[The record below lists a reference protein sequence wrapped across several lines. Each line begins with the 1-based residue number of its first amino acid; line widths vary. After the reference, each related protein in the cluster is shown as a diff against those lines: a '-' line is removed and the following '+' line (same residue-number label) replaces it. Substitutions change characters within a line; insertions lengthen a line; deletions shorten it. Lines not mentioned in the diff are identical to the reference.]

1 MRKLFCLLIL
11 FQSAIGFSQTNHSVI
26 FAPFDGSGYS
36 NRVLPTL
43 IHFPKGYSTAKK
55 YPLIVFLHGTGE
67 AGNSNGSQLANI
79 YNSSSAGGPAYFIEH
94 NQWPDS
100 FYVDGKYYAPV
111 VVSPQAPGWS
121 TNGEQANYII
131 RYIVNTYS
139 IDPDRIYLTGLSAG
153 GEGIVNLA
161 AHTNDNSAT
170 SNYTQF
176 TVFYKPAAMV
186 PMSQANAASQA
197 KANTT
202 VADSVKAWGFGSDP
216 ADIHGTSTKYQM
228 TYMNNA
234 KAGFGRFT
242 NYSGGHCCWNQF
254 YNPKYVETIDG
265 ESLSIYQWMF
275 KQSRNKSNTVPVPP
289 ANKPPVANA
298 GNNISIRLPVAL
310 ATLNG
315 SGSDPD
321 GTIASY
327 QWKNISG
334 PAGFRIVSPLTAV
347 TDVADLVA
355 GNYKF
360 ELTVTDNGGL
370 SATATVEVEV
380 LPSLP
385 PVNQVPVV
393 SAGNAQTITL
403 PTNTLTL
410 NGTASD
416 NDGSIISYLW
426 TKVSGGN
433 ATIVSP
439 GTAQTEIRDLEQ
451 GAYVFRLTVT
461 DNGDSTAS
469 AEVRVTVDAEPL
481 PPANQVPIVSAGNAQ
496 TITLPTNTLTLN
508 GTASDNDG
516 SIISYLWTKVSGGNA
531 TIVSPGTAQTE
542 IRDLEEGTYVFRL
555 TVTDNGD
562 STASA
567 EVQVTVNAEPA
578 TNPAPVVNAGNAQSI
593 TLPTNTLTLNGTASD
608 NNGTIVSYVWT
619 KVSGGNATI
628 VSPDAAQTEIRD
640 LDQGSY
646 VFKLTATNNT
656 NQAASAEVQVTV
668 NAALPTNQVPVV
680 NAGNAQ
686 TITLPTN
693 TLTLNGTASDND
705 GTIVS
710 YAWTKVSGGNATIVS
725 PGTAQT
731 EIRDLE
737 EGTYVFRLTVTDN
750 GDSTASAE
758 VQVTV
763 NAEPATN
770 PAPVV
775 NAGNAQS
782 ITLPTNTLTLNGTA
796 SDNNGTIV
804 SYVWTKV
811 SGGNATIVSPDA
823 AQTEIRDLTQGFYV
837 FRLSA
842 TDNSG
847 ATVSSDVEVTV
858 QAASPGG
865 GGLYVTKVACTEYGA
880 YWLYSD
886 EKCYVYGFNQAANRV
901 EIMPYNLGGKKVK
914 DISIG
919 FNICTMI
926 DEDGYAW
933 VGRRTSVIPDR
944 INADTTGAVFNNN
957 KSIYGYFFTYVTLK
971 NDGSLWYWGN
981 DDYDLYAG
989 SAVITKPIKLSPAG
1003 VTFTK
1008 VSLGRKILALTT
1020 DGRVYEWS
1028 QGNIN
1033 PVIRTF
1039 PRPAIDIF
1047 GSRWDFFGALVPD
1060 ATGSQTMGYPYVWG
1074 SDYQFWGGSQTA
1086 ANPVGIKN
1094 LWNLTV
1100 PIKKINANQNTI
1112 AYIDS
1117 LGRLFTLGDNVQGE
1131 LGIGS
1136 EWVNHAEMNPK
1147 PYDWDWGKG
1156 RLMYT
1161 KPQQVLPQSGIKWKD
1176 IFTSNVYTFYWWGL
1190 DENNV
1195 AYHWGR
1201 DKALVGGRGLI
1212 SSAEATYPNGLDVL
1226 VPTARNPMQA
1236 SPVVSVPFSIY
1247 KLNAGADQTTSNATV
1262 TLSATGTATST
1273 YTITGWVWKKISGP
1287 GAPVITNPQSKTTTV
1302 TDLIPGTYQFS
1313 VQMID
1318 NNTATISDTVKITVN
1333 AANYNALPV
1342 AVAGKDQ
1349 TITLPT
1355 NTVTVN
1361 GSASYDSDGTI
1372 GSYQW
1377 TKIAGPAQFSI
1388 AAATQSQTTINNL
1401 VQGVYKF
1408 ELKVTDNKSAIA
1420 KDTIQVTVN
1429 AAPLPNQPPVAVAGN
1444 NQVITL
1450 PVSSVTVNGNGSTDA
1465 DGSITGYQWTK
1476 IDGPAQFT
1484 IVSPNTVQTVVNNLA
1499 QGVYRFELKVTDN
1512 KQAISRDTI
1521 SITVNAAVNKA
1532 PVAIVSGNQTI
1543 VLPQNSVTVN
1553 GNNSYDTDGTVNTYQ
1568 WTKIDGPAQFTIAT
1582 ANQSQ
1587 TVINN
1592 LVEGVY
1598 LFSLQVT
1605 DDKGATAK
1613 DTLKITVSPVP
1624 VPNHVPV
1631 AIAGN
1636 AISIVLPQNSVTL
1649 NGNASYDEDGT
1660 IASYKWNKIAGPTQ
1674 FTIASATQAQTLVN
1688 GLVEGVYKFELVVT
1702 DNTGAIGKDTVQV
1715 TVTAPPANQLPVAKA
1730 GNDRVITLPTNSLTL
1745 NGASSYDPDGSI
1757 TTYQWNKIVGPAQ
1770 FTISTPTQAQTELI
1784 NLSQGIYRF
1793 ELIVKDNSGAVAKDT
1808 VQVTVNASPQSNQAP
1823 VAVTGNNIVMTLPT
1837 NSVTL
1842 SGNASYDTDGII
1854 STYLWKKISGPA
1866 QFNIVTPTQKQTL
1879 VLNLVQ
1885 GSYEFELTV
1894 TDDDGATGK
1903 DTIMVIVNPGAPP
1916 ANQAPK
1922 ASAGNDVVITQP
1934 TSSVALLGTGT
1945 DEDGTI
1951 SSYAWK
1957 QVAGPAASTI
1967 VSPTQA
1973 LTTIQRL
1980 TAVGTYRFEFTVT
1993 DNKGATGKATVQV
2006 IVNAASSTNR
2016 PPVAVA
2022 GDDRVISFPSDSAHL
2037 DGTASFDPDGQI
2049 STYLW
2054 SWISGPAQP
2063 EMAQPNQ
2070 ARPEVTHLVAGKHY
2084 FELQV
2089 KDNKGAIA
2097 KDTVMIDVLAGESYL
2112 KIYPNPATNYID
2124 ISIDAVTKKNKSV
2137 IVIMDMKGAVL
2148 YREEFQRDSYHMIK
2162 RVDVSRFIQGTYLVR
2177 VGADINTMRT
2187 AKFIKL

>member
-334 PAGFRIVSPLTAV
+334 PAGFRIASPLTAV

-370 SATATVEVEV
+370 SATDTVEVEV

-531 TIVSPGTAQTE
+531 TIVSSGTAQTE

-710 YAWTKVSGGNATIVS
+710 YAWTKVSGGNATISS

-763 NAEPATN
+763 NAAPPAN
-770 PAPVV
+770 QVPIV
-775 NAGNAQS
+775 NAGNAQT

-796 SDNNGTIV
+796 SDNDGTIA
-804 SYVWTKV
+804 SYAWTKV

-1047 GSRWDFFGALVPD
+1047 GSRWDFYGALVPD

-1568 WTKIDGPAQFTIAT
+1568 WTKIDGPAQFTIVT

-1613 DTLKITVSPVP
+1613 DTLKVTVSPVP

>member
-334 PAGFRIVSPLTAV
+334 PAGFRIVSPLTGV

-370 SATATVEVEV
+370 SATDTVEVEV

-439 GTAQTEIRDLEQ
+439 GAAQTEIRDLEQ

-469 AEVRVTVDAEPL
+469 AEVRVTVNAEPL
-481 PPANQVPIVSAGNAQ
+481 PPANQAPIVSAGNAQ

-531 TIVSPGTAQTE
+531 TIVSPGAAQTE

-680 NAGNAQ
+680 SAGNAQ

-710 YAWTKVSGGNATIVS
+710 YAWTKVSGGNATIGS

-763 NAEPATN
+763 NAAPPAN
-770 PAPVV
+770 QVPVV
-775 NAGNAQS
+775 NAGNAQT

-796 SDNNGTIV
+796 SDNDGTIA
-804 SYVWTKV
+804 SYAWTKV

-1484 IVSPNTVQTVVNNLA
+1484 IVSPNTVQTVVNNLT

-1553 GNNSYDTDGTVNTYQ
+1553 GNNSYDTDGTIAAYQ
-1568 WTKIDGPAQFTIAT
+1568 WTRIDGPAQFTIAT

-1598 LFSLQVT
+1598 RFALQVT

-1613 DTLKITVSPVP
+1613 DTLKITVSPVA
-1624 VPNHVPV
+1624 VPNHAPV

-1674 FTIASATQAQTLVN
+1674 FTVASATQAQTLVN

-1793 ELIVKDNSGAVAKDT
+1793 ELIVKDNNGAVAKDT

-2063 EMAQPNQ
+2063 EMAQANQ

-2137 IVIMDMKGAVL
+2137 IMIMDMKGAVL

>member
-1 MRKLFCLLIL
+1 
-11 FQSAIGFSQTNHSVI
+11 
-26 FAPFDGSGYS
+26 
-36 NRVLPTL
+36 VLPTL

-531 TIVSPGTAQTE
+531 TIASPGTAQTE

-710 YAWTKVSGGNATIVS
+710 YAWTKVSGGNATISS

-763 NAEPATN
+763 NAAPPAN
-770 PAPVV
+770 QVPIV
-775 NAGNAQS
+775 NAGNAQT

-796 SDNNGTIV
+796 SDNDGTIA
-804 SYVWTKV
+804 SYAWTKV

>member
-710 YAWTKVSGGNATIVS
+710 YAWTKVSGGNATISS

-763 NAEPATN
+763 NAAPPAN
-770 PAPVV
+770 QVPIV
-775 NAGNAQS
+775 NAGNAQT

-796 SDNNGTIV
+796 SDNDGTIA
-804 SYVWTKV
+804 SYAWTKV

>member
-289 ANKPPVANA
+289 ANNPPVANA

-439 GTAQTEIRDLEQ
+439 GA
-451 GAYVFRLTVT
+451 
-461 DNGDSTAS
+461 
-469 AEVRVTVDAEPL
+469 
-481 PPANQVPIVSAGNAQ
+481 
-496 TITLPTNTLTLN
+496 
-508 GTASDNDG
+508 
-516 SIISYLWTKVSGGNA
+516 
-531 TIVSPGTAQTE
+531 AQTE

-567 EVQVTVNAEPA
+567 EVQVTVNAAPPA
-578 TNPAPVVNAGNAQSI
+578 
-593 TLPTNTLTLNGTASD
+593 
-608 NNGTIVSYVWT
+608 
-619 KVSGGNATI
+619 
-628 VSPDAAQTEIRD
+628 
-640 LDQGSY
+640 
-646 VFKLTATNNT
+646 
-656 NQAASAEVQVTV
+656 
-668 NAALPTNQVPVV
+668 NQVPVV

-705 GTIVS
+705 GTIAS
-710 YAWTKVSGGNATIVS
+710 YA
-725 PGTAQT
+725 
-731 EIRDLE
+731 
-737 EGTYVFRLTVTDN
+737 
-750 GDSTASAE
+750 
-758 VQVTV
+758 
-763 NAEPATN
+763 
-770 PAPVV
+770 
-775 NAGNAQS
+775 
-782 ITLPTNTLTLNGTA
+782 
-796 SDNNGTIV
+796 
-804 SYVWTKV
+804 WTKV

-957 KSIYGYFFTYVTLK
+957 KSIYGYFFTYITLK

-1730 GNDRVITLPTNSLTL
+1730 GNDRVSTLPTNSLTL

-2063 EMAQPNQ
+2063 EMAQANQ

>member
-531 TIVSPGTAQTE
+531 TIASPGTAQTE

-710 YAWTKVSGGNATIVS
+710 YAWTKVSGGNATISS

-763 NAEPATN
+763 NAAPPAN
-770 PAPVV
+770 QVPIV
-775 NAGNAQS
+775 NAGNAQT

-796 SDNNGTIV
+796 SDNDGTIA
-804 SYVWTKV
+804 SYAWTKV

>member
-451 GAYVFRLTVT
+451 GTYVFRLTVT

-531 TIVSPGTAQTE
+531 TIVSSGTAQTE

-555 TVTDNGD
+555 TVTDDGD

-710 YAWTKVSGGNATIVS
+710 YAWTKVSGGNATISS

-737 EGTYVFRLTVTDN
+737 EGTYVFRLTVTDD

-763 NAEPATN
+763 NAAPPAN
-770 PAPVV
+770 QVPVV
-775 NAGNAQS
+775 NAGNAQT

-796 SDNNGTIV
+796 SDNDGTIA
-804 SYVWTKV
+804 SYAWTKV

-1086 ANPVGIKN
+1086 ANPVGIRN

-1388 AAATQSQTTINNL
+1388 AAATQSQTAINNL

-2063 EMAQPNQ
+2063 EMAQANQ